1 MATEH
6 KQTGTGVETV
16 ERRLRAGPQI
26 HPSAHVTP
34 NATVLGEVSLGA
46 ETSVW
51 YQAVLRGDINRIAV
65 GPRSNIQDGAIVH
78 VSDEF
83 PALIGE
89 LVTVG
94 HAAIIHACTIG
105 DEVLVGMG
113 AVVLDGAVVGARSII
128 GAKTLVTAGM
138 QVPPGSLVFGSPGKI
153 VRQLSPEEQ
162 TAIRSWAL
170 KYVEVAKRYRS
181 AQLQR

>member
-1 MATEH
+1 MPAR
-6 KQTGTGVETV
+6 KSIP
-16 ERRLRAGPQI
+16 RA
-26 HPSAHVTP
+26 HLAP

-46 ETSVW
+46 EASVW
-51 YQAVLRGDINRIAV
+51 YQAVLRGDINRIAI

-83 PALIGE
+83 PALVGE

-94 HAAIIHACTIG
+94 HAAVIHACTIG

-113 AVVLDGAVVGARSII
+113 AIVLDGAEIGARSMI
-128 GAKTLVTAGM
+128 GAKALVTAGM
-138 QVPPGSLVFGSPGKI
+138 KVPPGSLVLGSPGKV
-153 VRQLSPEEQ
+153 VRQLSPAEQ
-162 TAIRSWAL
+162 AALKGWAL

-181 AQLQR
+181 AETKP